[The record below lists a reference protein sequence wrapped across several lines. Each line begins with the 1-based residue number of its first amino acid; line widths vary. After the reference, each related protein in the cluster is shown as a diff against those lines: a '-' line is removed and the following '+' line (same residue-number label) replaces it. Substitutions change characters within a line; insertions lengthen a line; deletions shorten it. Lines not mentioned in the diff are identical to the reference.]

1 MVTPFGGFKM
11 LRLMIYRMY
20 VKNKN
25 IYKLLIEYIVIFSI
39 ILSFVFLLLVIMDN
53 TISAYKDAKYD
64 YWLTYFNEK
73 NLEELSEN
81 EYIDDI
87 YTTRIV
93 TGEISSML
101 FREKSV
107 DIHLVDDWD
116 KKGTS
121 YLGISR
127 KIAGNLEDTGENGI
141 ILDALVAKSLHV
153 GVGDTV
159 YIIIK
164 ENKVPFRVIM
174 EIEPIVGM
182 KNAVCLYNSYFLDN
196 WNRFYN
202 EEPCYSCAFVKGN
215 NMEKLD
221 AYFYNEYIAPDMEGE
236 DLEYRKEVNIS
247 SNIKKEWSLEEAQNG
262 LEYAPPI
269 TICVSVLG
277 IIIFFLFVLRES
289 SSNVFFVEKSIAVLK
304 TMGIKE
310 RTIITF
316 VCLGQTMTLLPA
328 LIIATILVKKV
339 VYDVL
344 ITNFYL
350 TWNLCGR
357 IFLIVMLLSIAIAF
371 LIGIILCKKVKKESV
386 YKILREE

>member
-1 MVTPFGGFKM
+1 
-11 LRLMIYRMY
+11 MY
-20 VKNKN
+20 LKNKK

-53 TISAYKDAKYD
+53 TISAYTDAKYD
-64 YWLTYFNEK
+64 YMLTDFNQE
-73 NLEELSEN
+73 NLEGLSEN
-81 EYIDDI
+81 PYIDDI

-93 TGEISSML
+93 TGEMTSKL
-101 FREKSV
+101 GRENDV

-127 KIAGNLEDTGENGI
+127 KIAGSLEDTGENGI
-141 ILDALVAKSLHV
+141 ILDALVAKKLHV

-159 YIIIK
+159 NIIIK
-164 ENKVPFRVIM
+164 DKKVPFQVVM
-174 EIEPIVGM
+174 EIESIVGM
-182 KNAVCLYNSYFLDN
+182 KNAVCLYNSYFLDK
-196 WNRFYN
+196 WNQFYK
-202 EEPCYSCAFVKGN
+202 EEPAYSWAFVKGN
-215 NMEKLD
+215 NIEKLD
-221 AYFYNEYIAPDMEGE
+221 DYFYNDYIAPDMEKE
-236 DLEYRKEVNIS
+236 DSEYRREVNIS

-277 IIIFFLFVLRES
+277 IVIFFLFVLRES

-310 RTIITF
+310 RTIITC

-328 LIIATILVKKV
+328 LIIATIFVKKV

-350 TWNLCGR
+350 TWNLCGT
-357 IFLIVMLLSIAIAF
+357 IFLIVMFLAIVIAF
-371 LIGIILCKKVKKESV
+371 LIGIILCKKVKKESI

>member
-1 MVTPFGGFKM
+1 
-11 LRLMIYRMY
+11 MY
-20 VKNKN
+20 LKNKK
-25 IYKLLIEYIVIFSI
+25 IYKLLLEYIIIFSI
-39 ILSFVFLLLVIMDN
+39 ILSFAFLLLVIMDN

-64 YWLTYFNEK
+64 YLLTYFNEK
-73 NLEELSEN
+73 NLEDLGEN
-81 EYIDDI
+81 PYIDDI

-93 TGEISSML
+93 TGEMSSVL
-101 FREKSV
+101 GKENDV
-107 DIHLVDDWD
+107 DINLVDDWD
-116 KKGTS
+116 KKGIS

-127 KIAGNLEDTGENGI
+127 KIAGSLETTGENGI
-141 ILDALVAKSLHV
+141 ILDALVAKKLHV

-159 YIIIK
+159 NIVIK
-164 ENKVPFRVIM
+164 ENMVPFRVVM

-196 WNRFYN
+196 WKQYYK

-215 NMEKLD
+215 NKEKLD
-221 AYFYNEYIAPDMEGE
+221 NYFYNSYIAPDMEEE
-236 DLEYRKEVNIS
+236 DFEYRKEINIS

-277 IIIFFLFVLRES
+277 IFILFLFVLRES
-289 SSNVFFVEKSIAVLK
+289 SSNIFFVEKSIAVLK
-304 TMGIKE
+304 TMGIKG
-310 RTIITF
+310 RTIIAF
-316 VCLGQTMTLLPA
+316 VCLGQTMILLPA
-328 LIIATILVKKV
+328 LIAATIFVKKV

-350 TWNLCGR
+350 TWNLCGT
-357 IFLIVMLLSIAIAF
+357 IFLIVMFLAIAIAF
-371 LIGIILCKKVKKESV
+371 LIGIILCKKVKKESI